1 VDEARYE
8 ARRVIAALARFIEKD
23 VPVVGLEPSCVL
35 GLRDEFLA
43 LGLGEGAGR
52 LAQRAFTF
60 AEYLAREAGDGRL
73 QLPLRPLPGRK
84 VFLHGHCHEKAFAA
98 VDPIKAVLAL
108 VPQLQV
114 QMIESSCCGMAGSFG
129 YDAEHFAVSMRM
141 AELSLL
147 PALRAAPTDAIV
159 VANGTSCRHQIS
171 DGTRAT
177 TPREPVHVA
186 RVLERA
192 LAR

>member
-1 VDEARYE
+1 
-8 ARRVIAALARFIEKD
+8 
-23 VPVVGLEPSCVL
+23 
-35 GLRDEFLA
+35 
-43 LGLGEGAGR
+43 
-52 LAQRAFTF
+52 
-60 AEYLAREAGDGRL
+60 L

-84 VFLHGHCHEKAFAA
+84 LFLHGHCHEKAFAA